1 MQMLVIAAFV
11 DCGHQYGIL
20 AIADKG
26 FLSLRQL
33 AAFAFALQYVFS
45 KRRRRH
51 EGARIMWV
59 FRRFW
64 WGSFAAAGVLLAVL
78 STAVAQSVPLQL
90 AQADQS
96 TLHLSETAQRDVPRD
111 LLRAMLAAEATDPD
125 AGKVQS
131 EINQRMSA
139 AMTRIKQVAGVTIET
154 GGYSVYR
161 ETPDKQP
168 PRWHGSQ
175 TVNLTSKDF
184 AALLSLIGTLQ
195 QQGLV
200 IQSLAPDISR
210 EARQSVEDA
219 LTDEALTR
227 LKQRADRIAATAG
240 VKLRGF
246 RMLTVGNVNAPPPII
261 RPMMRMA
268 AVAAAPEPSPVAEP
282 GNATVSITATAE
294 FALAPP

>member
-1 MQMLVIAAFV
+1 MRAFQRFLRGSTLSAGLLLAA
-11 DCGHQYGIL
+11 IST
-20 AIADKG
+20 AIA
-26 FLSLRQL
+26 
-33 AAFAFALQYVFS
+33 
-45 KRRRRH
+45 
-51 EGARIMWV
+51 
-59 FRRFW
+59 
-64 WGSFAAAGVLLAVL
+64 
-78 STAVAQSVPLQL
+78 QSAPPQP
-90 AQADQS
+90 APSDQS

-111 LLRAMLAAEATDPD
+111 LLHATLAAEATDPD

-139 AMTRIKQVAGVTIET
+139 ATTRIKQVAGVTVET

-161 ETPDKQP
+161 EIPDKQP

-200 IQSLAPDISR
+200 IQSLAPDISH

-240 VKLRGF
+240 VKLQGF
-246 RMLTVGNVNAPPPII
+246 RSLSVSNVNAPPPII
-261 RPMMRMA
+261 QPMMRMA
-268 AVAAAPEPSPVAEP
+268 AAVAPAPPPVAEA
-282 GNATVSITATAE
+282 GNATVSVTATAE
-294 FALAPP
+294 FALARP

>member
-1 MQMLVIAAFV
+1 MRIFRQFLRASSISA
-11 DCGHQYGIL
+11 GLLLL
-20 AIADKG
+20 AI
-26 FLSLRQL
+26 
-33 AAFAFALQYVFS
+33 
-45 KRRRRH
+45 
-51 EGARIMWV
+51 
-59 FRRFW
+59 
-64 WGSFAAAGVLLAVL
+64 
-78 STAVAQSVPLQL
+78 STAVAQSATPQP
-90 AQADQS
+90 APDDQS

-111 LLRAMLAAEATDPD
+111 LLGATLAAEATDPD

-131 EINQRMSA
+131 EINRRMSA
-139 AMTRIKQVAGVTIET
+139 AMPRIKQVAGVTVET

-200 IQSLAPDISR
+200 MQSLAPDISH

-240 VKLRGF
+240 VKLQGI
-246 RMLTVGNVNAPPPII
+246 RMLSVGNVNAPPPII

-268 AVAAAPEPSPVAEP
+268 ATELAQAQAPVAEA
-282 GNATVSITATAE
+282 GNATVSVTATAE
-294 FALAPP
+294 FALARP

>member
-1 MQMLVIAAFV
+1 MRAFPQFWRGSPV
-11 DCGHQYGIL
+11 AVGL
-20 AIADKG
+20 LMAT
-26 FLSLRQL
+26 LS
-33 AAFAFALQYVFS
+33 A
-45 KRRRRH
+45 
-51 EGARIMWV
+51 
-59 FRRFW
+59 
-64 WGSFAAAGVLLAVL
+64 
-78 STAVAQSVPLQL
+78 AVAQSAPLQPP
-90 AQADQS
+90 ASDQS

-125 AGKVQS
+125 AGKVQAT
-131 EINQRMSA
+131 INQRMSA
-139 AMTRIKQVAGVTIET
+139 ATTRIKQVAGVTLET

-161 ETPDKQP
+161 ETPDKLP

-175 TVNLTSKDF
+175 TVELTSKDF

-240 VKLRGF
+240 VNLRGI
-246 RMLTVGNVNAPPPII
+246 RSLTVGNVNAPPPIM
-261 RPMMRMA
+261 RPVLRMA
-268 AVAAAPEPSPVAEP
+268 ATEAAPAPPPVAEP

-294 FALAPP
+294 FALARP

>member
-1 MQMLVIAAFV
+1 MIM
-11 DCGHQYGIL
+11 
-20 AIADKG
+20 AD
-26 FLSLRQL
+26 
-33 AAFAFALQYVFS
+33 
-45 KRRRRH
+45 
-51 EGARIMWV
+51 
-59 FRRFW
+59 FRRFLRVIP
-64 WGSFAAAGVLLAVL
+64 FAVAVA
-78 STAVAQSVPLQL
+78 STAVSSATAQSLPPRPVPNDESVLN
-90 AQADQS
+90 
-96 TLHLSETAQRDVPRD
+96 LSETAQREVPRD
-111 LLRAMLAAEATDPD
+111 LLRATLAAEATDPD
-125 AGKVQS
+125 AGKVQA

-139 AMTRIKQVAGVTIET
+139 AMTRIKQVTGVTVET

-195 QQGLV
+195 QHGLV
-200 IQSLAPDISR
+200 IQLLAPDISR

-240 VKLRGF
+240 VKLQGIH
-246 RMLTVGNVNAPPPII
+246 MLTVGNVNAPPPII

-268 AVAAAPEPSPVAEP
+268 AAEAAPAPPPVAEA

-294 FALAPP
+294 FGLARP

>member
-1 MQMLVIAAFV
+1 MRPF
-11 DCGHQYGIL
+11 
-20 AIADKG
+20 
-26 FLSLRQL
+26 RQ
-33 AAFAFALQYVFS
+33 
-45 KRRRRH
+45 
-51 EGARIMWV
+51 
-59 FRRFW
+59 FW
-64 WGSFAAAGVLLAVL
+64 RGSVGSAGLLLAVV
-78 STAVAQSVPLQL
+78 STAVAQSAPPQPP
-90 AQADQS
+90 ASDQS

-111 LLRAMLAAEATDPD
+111 LLRAMLAADATDSD
-125 AGKVQS
+125 AGKVQAA
-131 EINQRMSA
+131 INQRMSG
-139 AMTRIKQVAGVTIET
+139 AMSRIKQVAGVTAET

-175 TVNLTSKDF
+175 TVDLTSKDF

-227 LKQRADRIAATAG
+227 LKQRADRIAASAG
-240 VKLRGF
+240 VKLQGIRT
-246 RMLTVGNVNAPPPII
+246 LTVGNVNAPPPII
-261 RPMMRMA
+261 RPVMRMA
-268 AVAAAPEPSPVAEP
+268 AAEAAAPPPVAEP
-282 GNATVSITATAE
+282 GNATVSVTATAE